1 MLLYIIYTYYSM
13 CTELPNR
20 ICAMRWYTYEC
31 NLPRVRLVRNR
42 AILIIPRT
50 MLTANKQVILAIAM
64 HPGFSSVCSVMDYP
78 TVSSNHSLG
87 KLVNMCVLEVFCPL
101 YYWGWGSTLLNWRY
115 FNCVLCCMHRW
126 LMPRPH
132 PRHLSCGHAAVHYH
146 CEQPHALCNL
156 YLDTCRQVGRGQFR
170 QNH

>member
-1 MLLYIIYTYYSM
+1 MVISCMLSAAMYWQSCTINYTSDNMLLYIIYTYYSM

-20 ICAMRWYTYEC
+20 TCAMWWYTYEC

-78 TVSSNHSLG
+78 TVSSKHSPG

-101 YYWGWGSTLLNWRY
+101 
-115 FNCVLCCMHRW
+115 
-126 LMPRPH
+126 
-132 PRHLSCGHAAVHYH
+132 HY
-146 CEQPHALCNL
+146 
-156 YLDTCRQVGRGQFR
+156 
-170 QNH
+170 